1 VIASTVSLRTS
12 VACIYNMTSP
22 DPNAKSSAP
31 PTSTTSTTGATL
43 APPAQPSRPS
53 SANSNSSRRS
63 RGQGSNKSGNTTRS
77 NSHSSRGDGSRGNG
91 NSTTIGGGVKL
102 TATAGKGKQN
112 SSASGANDGDRRDA
126 NGQGKGKGKK
136 GNGASGAA
144 GESGN
149 QPKAQGKRPQPID
162 TGAPPRSVSADSDKP
177 DNEPRSLHA
186 HVSPPRTALDAAFE
200 AAHKKHSDI
209 GSGDALTSLQKMISD
224 LKAISPV
231 SGTAPSLPS
240 GSTSGRSMSMSQ
252 GDRSR
257 LQPPVA
263 IPSAGATGKL
273 KADAPSFTPSLSPG
287 VSHMALSPS
296 NALPSAA
303 VPPRAASFAAG
314 SGQRRTSSA
323 SVHGMPAPM
332 ANYPLPPPS
341 GSFSAG
347 SNFQNPLSGLPEL
360 DDNES
365 MNQYGIDFAYQ
376 QQILA
381 AQYQQIQLLQA
392 QIQANQLAQQQAQQQ
407 NQQNQSTSF
416 IAPRFQ
422 ALAAQRI
429 QQQQEQQIRLH
440 QAHEQAQQLYQNQA
454 LQIAQH
460 NQAQKQHQRSDSQAV
475 AEQTPVFEEDSP
487 ERKPVALGTSGRP
500 QLNPNFTFGAK
511 RQETQ
516 PQQESMSPPAQP
528 PVINRSEGIGGA
540 AAAGLAGLAARAHKR
555 TGSEVTPAMQEQ
567 VS

>member
-1 VIASTVSLRTS
+1 
-12 VACIYNMTSP
+12 MTSP

-31 PTSTTSTTGATL
+31 TTGATL
-43 APPAQPSRPS
+43 APPSQPPRPS

-63 RGQGSNKSGNTTRS
+63 RGQGSNRSGNTSRS
-77 NSHSSRGDGSRGNG
+77 NSHSSRGDGNRSNG
-91 NSTTIGGGVKL
+91 TSTTIGGGVKL
-102 TATAGKGKQN
+102 TATAGRGKQN
-112 SSASGANDGDRRDA
+112 SAAGAATGAN
-126 NGQGKGKGKK
+126 NGNEQGKGKGKK
-136 GNGASGAA
+136 SNNGPGGGASG
-144 GESGN
+144 SGN
-149 QPKAQGKRPQPID
+149 QPKSQGKRPQPID
-162 TGAPPRSVSADSDKP
+162 TGAPARSRSSNSDKP

-224 LKAISPV
+224 LKSISPS

-240 GSTSGRSMSMSQ
+240 GSTSGRSMSLSQ

-257 LQPPVA
+257 VQPPVA
-263 IPSAGATGKL
+263 IPSAGASAKL
-273 KADAPSFTPSLSPG
+273 KADAPSFTPLLSPG
-287 VSHMALSPS
+287 VVHDSLSPS
-296 NALPSAA
+296 NALPAA
-303 VPPRAASFAAG
+303 MVPPRAASFAAG
-314 SGQRRTSSA
+314 SGQRRTSSS

-332 ANYPLPPPS
+332 ANYPLPVS

-347 SNFQNPLSGLPEL
+347 SGYQNSLAGLPEL
-360 DDNES
+360 DNEV
-365 MNQYGIDFAYQ
+365 MNPYSIDFAYQ

-392 QIQANQLAQQQAQQQ
+392 QIQANQIAQQQAQQQ
-407 NQQNQSTSF
+407 QQQTQSTSF

-440 QAHEQAQQLYQNQA
+440 QAHEQAQQLYQVQA
-454 LQIAQH
+454 LQIAQQAS
-460 NQAQKQHQRSDSQAV
+460 QAQTQHARSDSQAV

-487 ERKPVALGTSGRP
+487 EHKPVALGTSGRP

-511 RQETQ
+511 RQE
-516 PQQESMSPPAQP
+516 PQAQRESMSPPSQP
-528 PVINRSEGIGGA
+528 PIINRSEGIGGA
-540 AAAGLAGLAARAHKR
+540 AATGLAGLAARAHKR

-567 VS
+567 VSSLLSTYDMN